1 MKGKMTRK
9 KIHIMMI
16 PFSLLLLSGCTGR
29 VGIDSAV
36 QPVRVNVAVIA
47 PVTESSDYYIGTVE
61 ESSSVPLSFMTTGM
75 VEQVLV
81 SEGRKVKKGEKLAV
95 LNDENYSQAYQI
107 ALAKEKQAEDAY
119 CRLSELFKKGSLPEI
134 KFVEIQT
141 SLDQA
146 RAATQVALKNL
157 SYCELVSPAEGII
170 GKRTLEP
177 GENVMPLKTVL
188 TLIDIRQVKI
198 KISVPEKEIP
208 QILTSQIATIRLP
221 ALNEAI
227 FTGKISEKGV
237 MANPISHTY
246 DVRIMVGNPSERLM
260 PGMIGRVYLDRPDPA
275 ALILIPL
282 NAVQTDEQGRRFVYL
297 ADPVAKKALKQIIVT
312 ATAQDLHVIVK
323 DGLKTGDQ
331 LIVEGYQ
338 QLNENDNI
346 EIIGRDEN

>member
-1 MKGKMTRK
+1 MTRK
-9 KIHIMMI
+9 KIFIIML
-16 PFSLLLLSGCTGR
+16 PVGLLLLSGCAGR
-29 VGIDSAV
+29 VGMDSAE
-36 QPVRVNVAVIA
+36 QPVRVAIAVVA
-47 PVTESSDYYIGTVE
+47 PETESSDYYIGTVE
-61 ESSSVPLSFMTTGM
+61 ESSSVPLSFMTTGL

-95 LNDENYSQAYQI
+95 LNNENYSQAYQI
-107 ALAKEKQAEDAY
+107 ALAKENQAEDAY
-119 CRLSELFKKGSLPEI
+119 RRLSELFNKGSLPEI
-134 KFVEIQT
+134 RFVEIQT

-157 SYCELVSPAEGII
+157 SYCELISPADGII

-177 GENVMPLKTVL
+177 GENVMPIKTVL

-208 QILTSQIATIRLP
+208 QILIGQIATIRLP
-221 ALNEAI
+221 ALNEAM
-227 FTGKISEKGV
+227 FTGKIKEKGV

-246 DVRIMVGNPSERLM
+246 DVRIMVDNQSERLM
-260 PGMIGRVYLDRPDPA
+260 PGMIGRVYLDRPDRS

-282 NAVQTDEQGRRFVYL
+282 NAVQTDEEGRRFVYL
-297 ADPVAKKALKQIIVT
+297 ADPIAKKALKQMIVT
-312 ATAQDLHVIVK
+312 GTAQDLKVIVK
-323 DGLKTGDQ
+323 DGLKTGDR

-338 QLNENDNI
+338 QLNDNDNI